1 MKKQT
6 AIFFYILG
14 IYVVLQFAWWGFHLI
29 ELTEEIK
36 TEPSEVSKR
45 VIMIIGEGLVFFII
59 LLFGLWK
66 IRSSIKKELQLSK
79 RQNNF
84 LLSVTHELKTP
95 LAANKLYLQTI
106 YKRSLD
112 EAQQKDL
119 LLKAIQENERLEY
132 MIDNLLN
139 ATRLENNV
147 LKPIKSEK
155 DISELLNSIVDRYH
169 KRYQIEFIQKKI
181 QNDVLIPIDSF
192 FIETILNNLIEN
204 AIKYGDGITFGAAV
218 GGTKKLEVYLEKKD
232 SKILFGVKDS
242 GPGIPK
248 EIRNQIF
255 NKFYRAGN
263 EETRMQKG
271 SGLGLFIVAEL
282 VKIHGGKI
290 LYKENNPSGANFEIT
305 L

>member
-6 AIFFYILG
+6 AIFFYLLG
-14 IYVVLQFAWWGFHLI
+14 LYVVLQFAWWGFHLI

-36 TEPSEVSKR
+36 AEPSTVSKR
-45 VIMIIGEGLVFFII
+45 VTMIIGEGLVFFAI

-66 IRSSIKKELQLSK
+66 IRSSIIKELQLSR

-106 YKRSLD
+106 QKRTL
-112 EAQQKDL
+112 EETQQKDL
-119 LLKAIQENERLEY
+119 LQKAILENERLEY
-132 MIDNLLN
+132 IIDNILN
-139 ATRLENNV
+139 ASRLENNV
-147 LKPIKSEK
+147 LRPIKSK
-155 DISELLNSIVDRYH
+155 KNLSEFIISIVDRYH
-169 KRYQIEFIQKKI
+169 KRFQSDFMVKNIEEKI
-181 QNDVLIPIDSF
+181 ITSYDAF

-204 AIKYGDGITFGAAV
+204 ALKYGGENNEI
-218 GGTKKLEVYLEKKD
+218 EVYLFKKE
-232 SKILFGVKDS
+232 SNIIFGVRDK

-248 EIRNQIF
+248 EIRKQIF
-255 NKFYRAGN
+255 DKFYRAGN

-282 VKIHGGKI
+282 VRIHDAKI